1 MNSAYQYLISRFKQ
15 PLNHYL
21 VPSLVSLTFIAI
33 CFLLLWIQLS
43 EDDRSAKSNIQ
54 NTAKI
59 IAVQVESSLDQT
71 ESIMN
76 NIGSRYLDIDLS
88 NKIELNAFRL
98 QIKEEIEHL
107 PLKNMSLLISTPE
120 GLVKL
125 NTSTDKDH
133 VRDKLNPLLLSLLP
147 YIFNSSSDFL
157 FTDPIKILPNS
168 EWSIFRAK
176 RLFIKNKFYGVVFLQ
191 IPIDSINASFLNI
204 NLGKKGVISLR
215 DKNLIQIIRL
225 PAGTGPGAGPGFAN
239 TSNKL
244 KDFLY
249 SNIDATTATYSA
261 VSPIDNIER
270 IYAFQRFNHLP
281 FAILMGLAK
290 SDLPNS
296 WQFNSIGLSLLTSI
310 FCFVIFVAAKNSIR
324 SNKSILSWFFNSNAL
339 QQSKLKTQAES
350 NAKSNFLATMS
361 HEIRTPLNAIL
372 GLSQAIKEESI
383 DPKLKIDLQRII
395 NTTQVLSKIL
405 NDILDLSKIEEGKLS
420 LEHLEFNLKE
430 VLESTVY
437 LFKQEAKQKN
447 LTLDLKISGLS
458 KYLLVGDPIRIS
470 QILINLIS
478 NAIKFTHTGGVKVIS
493 DLRRKNLNFLTLNLK
508 ITDTGIGI
516 PLDSIN
522 RIFDKFEQADS
533 SIFRYYGG
541 SGLGLTITK
550 SIIDAMGGSIS
561 VDSKEQFGTT
571 FHIVLDFQEAFA
583 DPLEVENLVNLAT
596 NKHYKILIVDD
607 VQLNREIIIRILS
620 KYGHTFFQAANGKEA
635 VSLAMNTKFDLVLM
649 DLEMPN
655 MSGQQA
661 TRIIRSKGINKET
674 KIVALTGYAFPN
686 DLLKIKSY
694 GMDGHIS
701 KPINIQDLKDCILK
715 LKV

>member
-1 MNSAYQYLISRFKQ
+1 MNSACQYLISRFKQ

-21 VPSLVSLTFIAI
+21 VPSLVSLIFIAI

-88 NKIELNAFRL
+88 NKIELNAFKL
-98 QIKEEIEHL
+98 QIKKEIEHL
-107 PLKNMSLLISTPE
+107 PLKNMSLMISTTE

-125 NTSTDKDH
+125 NTSTDKDQ

-176 RLFIKNKFYGVVFLQ
+176 RLSIKNKFYGVVFLQ

-324 SNKSILSWFFNSNAL
+324 SNKSILSWFFNSKAL

-493 DLRRKNLNFLTLNLK
+493 DLRRKNLKLLTLNLK

-583 DPLEVENLVNLAT
+583 LPLEVENLVNRAT

-620 KYGHTFFQAANGKEA
+620 KYGHTFFQAATGKEA

>member
-1 MNSAYQYLISRFKQ
+1 MNSAHKYLISSFKQ

-21 VPSLVSLTFIAI
+21 VPALVSLLFVII

-59 IAVQVESSLDQT
+59 IAIQVESTLDQS

-76 NIGSRYLDIDLS
+76 TIGSRYLEMDLS
-88 NKIELNAFRL
+88 NKIELNAFKL
-98 QIKEEIEHL
+98 QIKEEIGHL
-107 PLKNMSLLISTPE
+107 PLKNLSLLISTPE
-120 GLVKL
+120 GHIKL
-125 NTSTDKDH
+125 NTSTDEDH
-133 VRDKLNPLLLSLLP
+133 FRNKLNPLLQNFLP
-147 YIFNSSSDFL
+147 YLSNSTSDFL
-157 FTDPIKILPNS
+157 FTDPIKTLPNS
-168 EWSIFRAK
+168 EWSIFGVK
-176 RLFIKNKFYGVVFLQ
+176 RLSVKNKFYGIIFLQ

-225 PAGTGPGAGPGFAN
+225 PVGTGPGSGPGFAN

-244 KDFLY
+244 KDFLH
-249 SNIDATTATYSA
+249 SDIDVTAVAYSA

-290 SDLPNS
+290 SDLPVS

-310 FCFVIFVAAKNSIR
+310 FCFVIFVSTKNTIR
-324 SNKSILSWFFNSNAL
+324 SNKSILSWFFNSQAL
-339 QQSKLKTQAES
+339 QESKLQTQAES
-350 NAKSNFLATMS
+350 NAKSYFLATMS

-430 VLESTVY
+430 VLESSVY
-437 LFKQEAKQKN
+437 LFKQVAKQKN
-447 LTLDLKISGLS
+447 LTLDLEMSGLS
-458 KYLLVGDPIRIS
+458 KYLLIGDPIRIS

-478 NAIKFTHTGGVKVIS
+478 NAIKFTHTGGVKVFS
-493 DLRRKNLNFLTLNLK
+493 DLSRKNLNLLTLNLK

-516 PLDSIN
+516 PLHSIN
-522 RIFDKFEQADS
+522 RIFNKFEQADS
-533 SIFRYYGG
+533 SIFRHYGG

-561 VDSKEQFGTT
+561 VNSIEQFGTT
-571 FHIVLDFQEAFA
+571 FHIVLDFQEAFEL
-583 DPLEVENLVNLAT
+583 PIEVENLVSPEAN
-596 NKHYKILIVDD
+596 NHYKILVVDD

-620 KYGHTFFQAANGKEA
+620 KYGHAFFQAANGKEA
-635 VSLAMNTKFDLVLM
+635 VSLAMKTKFDLVLM
-649 DLEMPN
+649 DLEMPK
-655 MSGQQA
+655 MTGQQA
-661 TRIIRSKGINKET
+661 TRIIRSKGLNKKT
-674 KIVALTGYAFPN
+674 KIIALTGYAYPT
-686 DLLKIKSY
+686 DLLKMKSY
-694 GMDGHIS
+694 GIDDHIS
-701 KPINIQDLKDCILK
+701 KPINIQELKDCILK

>member
-1 MNSAYQYLISRFKQ
+1 MNSAYKYLISRFKQ

-21 VPSLVSLTFIAI
+21 VPSLVSLIFIAI

-76 NIGSRYLDIDLS
+76 NIGSRYLEMDLS

-176 RLFIKNKFYGVVFLQ
+176 RLSIKNKFYGVVFLQ

-493 DLRRKNLNFLTLNLK
+493 DLRRKNLKLLTLNLK

-561 VDSKEQFGTT
+561 VHSKEQFGTT

-583 DPLEVENLVNLAT
+583 LPLEVENLVNRAT

-661 TRIIRSKGINKET
+661 TQIIRSKGINKET

>member
-21 VPSLVSLTFIAI
+21 VPSLVSLIFIAI

-76 NIGSRYLDIDLS
+76 NIGSRYLEMDLS
-88 NKIELNAFRL
+88 NKIELNAFKL
-98 QIKEEIEHL
+98 QIKKEIEHL
-107 PLKNMSLLISTPE
+107 PLKNMSLMISTTE

-125 NTSTDKDH
+125 NTSTDKDQ

-176 RLFIKNKFYGVVFLQ
+176 RLSIKNKFYGVVFLQ

-324 SNKSILSWFFNSNAL
+324 SNKSILSWFFNSKAL

-493 DLRRKNLNFLTLNLK
+493 DLRRKNLKLLTLNLK

-583 DPLEVENLVNLAT
+583 LPLEVENLVNLAT

-620 KYGHTFFQAANGKEA
+620 KYGHTFFQAATGKEA